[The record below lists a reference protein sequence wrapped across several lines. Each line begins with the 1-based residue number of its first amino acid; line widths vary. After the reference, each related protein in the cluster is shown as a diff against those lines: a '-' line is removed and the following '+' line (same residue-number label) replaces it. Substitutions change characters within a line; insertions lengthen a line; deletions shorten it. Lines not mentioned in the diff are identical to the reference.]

1 MTKGERLYKDM
12 KDLGEIEKKILQL
25 GFWTWTMDKGGV
37 TLNNKE
43 GSKFLNKRSTQIGEA
58 SS

>member
-12 KDLGEIEKKILQL
+12 EALGEIETKKQKLDMD
-25 GFWTWTMDKGGV
+25 MDKEGV